1 MMISN
6 IGVMENIT
14 VDVCTPIGTI
24 KIPARIEK
32 IDFGNCGCKD
42 ADFNLLCKDKR
53 INLNLAVL
61 SASED
66 MNEQNQRAESMERKF
81 NQHQGRY
88 IVKDMAIKSVSVDE
102 NGIFNLYFVWT
113 DCYGDKRI
121 YRGCACKLREAPNGL
136 YLQTRRTQ
144 FYF

>member
-6 IGVMENIT
+6 IGVMENIS
-14 VDVCTPIGTI
+14 VDIYTPIGTI

-32 IDFGNCGCKD
+32 VDVVDCEYKD
-42 ADFNLLCKDKR
+42 ADFHLLYEDKR

-61 SASED
+61 YAAED

-102 NGIFNLYFVWT
+102 HGIFNLYFVWT

-121 YRGCACKLREAPNGL
+121 YRGHDCKLGESPNGL
-136 YLQTRRTQ
+136 YLRANRPQ